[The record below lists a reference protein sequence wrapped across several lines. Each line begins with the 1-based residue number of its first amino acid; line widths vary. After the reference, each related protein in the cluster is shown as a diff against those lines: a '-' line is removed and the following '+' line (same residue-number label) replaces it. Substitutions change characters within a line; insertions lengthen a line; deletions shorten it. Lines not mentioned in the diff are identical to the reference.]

1 MRVPLGEP
9 VVLGGFR
16 LGGHRGFLRRI
27 GARIVP
33 VPSFTDT
40 RARRARYNTEP
51 PAAHRKTDVTKQ
63 RWTIADARRTWSVA
77 NWGEGYFDVADDGAL
92 LVRPRRDDGPSIA
105 LRDIVAA
112 AQAKGSRLPL
122 LVRFSDI
129 LRDRLARLQAAF
141 ANAMREWDYP
151 GGYTAI
157 YPIKVNQQKGVAG
170 ELAASG
176 AEGFGLEAG
185 SKPELMAVLALAR
198 PGSVVVCNGYKDREY
213 VRLALIGRKLGLELY
228 IVIEKPSE
236 LQHVIEE
243 ARLLG
248 VEPLLGVRMRLA
260 SLGAG
265 KWQNTGGDKGKFG
278 LTPRQLLDL
287 LASLREAKLLHT
299 LRLLH
304 FHMGSQMSNVRD
316 IAGGMREAVRYVV
329 ELEKAGVTLD
339 YLDVGGGLGVDYE
352 GTRSRSDC
360 SINYSL
366 EQYASTI
373 VQPLAEAVEEFGFKP
388 PRVLTESGRAMT
400 AHHAVLVVNVSEVEE
415 APQGRIPKPRDD
427 EPLVLRHLR
436 EIYGEIE
443 SRPPTE
449 LYHEAQ
455 YRLAEG
461 HQLYALGQLGL
472 ADRARL
478 DDLYY
483 AILNAVRPRLK
494 PDEPPHRHA
503 IDELNQKLVDKYFV
517 NFSVFESVPDVWAID
532 QVFPIVPIAG
542 LDRAPDRRGVIADL
556 TCDSDGRIDQ
566 YVDSDGV
573 DVSLPLHSLRE
584 GEPYRLGI
592 FLVGAYQETLGDIHN
607 LFGDTDAV
615 NVRIDADGGH
625 AFSHVKRGDSADV
638 MLDYVGYD
646 LAALRAAYRD
656 KIAAAGFHGDDAA
669 RIEKTLEA
677 GLTAYTYL
685 AES

>member
-1 MRVPLGEP
+1 LYR
-9 VVLGGFR
+9 FR
-16 LGGHRGFLRRI
+16 L
-27 GARIVP
+27 
-33 VPSFTDT
+33 T
-40 RARRARYNTEP
+40 RTCTRNGARYNTRP
-51 PAAHRKTDVTKQ
+51 PIAQPENDVNDKP
-63 RWTIADARRTWSVA
+63 WSIADARRTWSIA
-77 NWGEGYFDVADDGAL
+77 NWGEGYFDVGDDGAL
-92 LVRPRRDDGPSIA
+92 RVRPRRGNGPEIR
-105 LRDIVAA
+105 LPDVVAA
-112 AQAKGSRLPL
+112 AQEQGSRLPL

-129 LRDRLARLQAAF
+129 LRDRREQLQAAF
-141 ANAMREWDYP
+141 ARAMREWNYP

-176 AEGFGLEAG
+176 GDGFGLEAG
-185 SKPELMAVLALAR
+185 SKPELMAVLALAK
-198 PGSVVVCNGYKDREY
+198 PGSVVICNGYKDREY
-213 VRLALIGRKLGLELY
+213 VRLALIGRKLGLEIY
-228 IVIEKPSE
+228 VVIEKPSE
-236 LQHVIEE
+236 LGHVIEE
-243 ARLLG
+243 AKALG

-287 LASLREAKLLHT
+287 LDELKAAKLSHT

-329 ELEKAGVTLD
+329 ELEKAGVTID

-366 EQYASTI
+366 EQYASTV
-373 VQPLAEAVEEFGFKP
+373 VQAIAEASEGYGFKP

-400 AHHAVLVVNVSEVEE
+400 AHHAVLVVNVSEVEM
-415 APQGRIPKPRDD
+415 APEGAVPRERDD

-436 EIYGEIE
+436 EILAEIDA
-443 SRPPTE
+443 RPPTE

-455 YRLAEG
+455 YRLSEG
-461 HQLYALGQLGL
+461 HSLYALGQLGL

-494 PDEPPHRHA
+494 PEEPPQREI

-517 NFSVFESVPDVWAID
+517 NFSVFESIPDVWAID
-532 QVFPIVPIAG
+532 QVFPIVPIEG
-542 LDRAPDRRGVIADL
+542 LDRAPERRGVIADL

-573 DVSLPLHSLRE
+573 DVSLPLHALRD

-615 NVRIDADGGH
+615 NVRIDADGGF
-625 AFSHVKRGDSADV
+625 AFAHVKRGDTADV

-646 LAALRAAYRD
+646 LGALRAAYRE
-656 KIAAAGFHGDDAA
+656 KIRDAGLAGDEAS